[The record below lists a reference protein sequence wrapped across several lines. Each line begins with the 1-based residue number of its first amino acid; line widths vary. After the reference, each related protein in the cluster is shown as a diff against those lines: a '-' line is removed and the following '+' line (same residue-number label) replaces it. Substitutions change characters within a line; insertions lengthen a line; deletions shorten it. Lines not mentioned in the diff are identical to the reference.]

1 MGACR
6 VKWLKRMLDHVNYW
20 MDIGGT
26 VVDGLLLL
34 RILQLRLHRIYFFIS
49 LAAFLSLFFDGV
61 MIWLGPRSH
70 EFVLVFIYSRFLYAF
85 VFPAAAYD
93 VWEESKSQ
101 VANIRRPAAF
111 RLVSSLLIASVL
123 GLVITGFAAS
133 DDAGEGVVL
142 GTFAVILWAAS
153 TTASLAFL
161 WSVHR
166 LARAKKVELPSNTAV
181 WLLYYQLSLAG
192 EVVACLLLIVDQQF
206 SAFAGAVL
214 DLSLGIYEI
223 AITLWC
229 IWHLR
234 ALSSDVP
241 SAHEGATP

>member
-1 MGACR
+1 
-6 VKWLKRMLDHVNYW
+6 MLDQVNYW

-34 RILQLRLHRIYFFIS
+34 RILQLRLHRIYFFIT

-61 MIWLGPRSH
+61 MLWLGARSH
-70 EFVLVFIYSRFLYAF
+70 EFVLVFFYSRFLYAF

-93 VWEESKSQ
+93 VWEESKSRI
-101 VANIRRPAAF
+101 ANIRRPAAF
-111 RLVSSLLIASVL
+111 RLVSSLLIASIL
-123 GLVITGFAAS
+123 GLIITGFAGN

-166 LARAKKVELPSNTAV
+166 LTRAKNIELPSNTAV
-181 WLLYYQLSLAG
+181 WLLFYQLSLVG
-192 EVVACLLLIVDQQF
+192 EVVACVLMIIDQQF
-206 SAFAGAVL
+206 SPFVSTVL
-214 DLSLGIYEI
+214 EVSLGVYEI

-241 SAHEGATP
+241 SAQEGATP

>member
-1 MGACR
+1 
-6 VKWLKRMLDHVNYW
+6 MLDQVNYW

-26 VVDGLLLL
+26 VIDGLLLL
-34 RILQLRLHRIYFFIS
+34 RILQLRLHRIYFFIT

-61 MIWLGPRSH
+61 MLWLGPRSH

-93 VWEESKSQ
+93 VWEESNSQ
-101 VANIRRPAAF
+101 IANIRRPAAF
-111 RLVSSLLIASVL
+111 RLVSSLLIASFL
-123 GLVITGFAAS
+123 GLIITGFAAN
-133 DDAGEGVVL
+133 DQAGEGVVL

-166 LARAKKVELPSNTAV
+166 LARAKKIELPSNTAV

-192 EVVACLLLIVDQQF
+192 EVVACVLMIIDQQF
-206 SAFAGAVL
+206 SAFVGTVL
-214 DLSLGIYEI
+214 DVSLGCYEI
-223 AITLWC
+223 AITAWC

-241 SAHEGATP
+241 SAREGATQ

>member
-1 MGACR
+1 
-6 VKWLKRMLDHVNYW
+6 MLDQVNYW

-26 VVDGLLLL
+26 VIDGLLLL
-34 RILQLRLHRIYFFIS
+34 RILQLKLHRVYFFIT

-61 MIWLGPRSH
+61 MLWLGPRSH

-85 VFPAAAYD
+85 IFPAAAYD
-93 VWEESKSQ
+93 VWEEAKAQ

-123 GLVITGFAAS
+123 GLIVTGFAANQE
-133 DDAGEGVVL
+133 AGEGVVL

-166 LARAKKVELPSNTAV
+166 LTRAKKIELPSNTAV
-181 WLLYYQLSLAG
+181 WLLFYQLSLAG
-192 EVVACLLLIVDQQF
+192 EVVACVLMIIDQEF
-206 SAFAGAVL
+206 SAFVGTVL
-214 DLSLGIYEI
+214 DVSLGVYEI

-241 SAHEGATP
+241 SAQEGATP